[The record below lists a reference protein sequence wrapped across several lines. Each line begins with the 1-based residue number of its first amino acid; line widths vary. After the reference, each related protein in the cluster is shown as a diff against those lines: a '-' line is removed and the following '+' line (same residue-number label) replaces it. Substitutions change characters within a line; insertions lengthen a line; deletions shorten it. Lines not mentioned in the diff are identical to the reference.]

1 MKSGPRTTPGG
12 VLALIPARSGS
23 KSVPGKNLRRL
34 LGKPLIAY
42 SIEHALQCSLVN
54 RVIVTTDSQEI
65 ADVARTY
72 GADVPFLRPAEIA
85 GDHSRDVE
93 FHHHALEWL
102 EEHEDYRPRLVV
114 NFRPT
119 HPVRRQETIA
129 RAIETFAAATEADS
143 LRSVRAADQS
153 PYKMWRIGE
162 DGYAIPVAQLE
173 ELAEPYNMPRQ
184 LLPMVYWQ
192 DGYIDIT
199 RPEVIFEQHSTTG
212 RRILP
217 FLIEEECVEIDYEEE
232 FLAAEQLLVDRSVT
246 ALRRSGPAPNK
257 HPS

>member
-1 MKSGPRTTPGG
+1 
-12 VLALIPARSGS
+12 
-23 KSVPGKNLRRL
+23 
-34 LGKPLIAY
+34 
-42 SIEHALQCSLVN
+42 
-54 RVIVTTDSQEI
+54 
-65 ADVARTY
+65 
-72 GADVPFLRPAEIA
+72 
-85 GDHSRDVE
+85 
-93 FHHHALEWL
+93 
-102 EEHEDYRPRLVV
+102 
-114 NFRPT
+114 
-119 HPVRRQETIA
+119 
-129 RAIETFAAATEADS
+129 
-143 LRSVRAADQS
+143 
-153 PYKMWRIGE
+153 MWRIGK